1 MDSLETIST
10 PPQPQLQG
18 HEEDDDDDEDHHT
31 VDIQRNL
38 DDQADDDDEDGNS
51 PTAGPGTGDDEE
63 EDEVEE
69 DEEEEEE
76 GEETTTNGDGGT
88 SDNTQALS
96 VRATPTL
103 DSLSELRE
111 IGYEAICWTLSTA
124 KPGNGVEQL
133 QDNSQ
138 DTYWQSDGSQPHLL
152 QIQFQRRVAV
162 SHVCLYLD
170 YNLDESYT
178 PKRLSVQV
186 GMTTQDLQTGVFPS
200 VVDLHE
206 PVGWCII
213 PLTAS
218 PDPLDDPEEDEEEE
232 EKVDDDD
239 ENEDGDKK
247 QKRLQH
253 KRLVR
258 TYLVQVAILSMHQNG
273 RDTHVR
279 QVKLF
284 GPRRTDTAVAAAAA
298 ATTNS
303 MSSEKHPMNDDGSG
317 GKRGSSRPVVIEP
330 FTPWNTNFATVEVSQ
345 FSTIR

>member
-1 MDSLETIST
+1 MMDSPETIST
-10 PPQPQLQG
+10 PPQPRLYD
-18 HEEDDDDDEDHHT
+18 EEDDEDDDDHRT

-38 DDQADDDDEDGNS
+38 NEEDE
-51 PTAGPGTGDDEE
+51 DDEE
-63 EDEVEE
+63 SPDAVRRGGADEEEE
-69 DEEEEEE
+69 DEEEDTAAEN
-76 GEETTTNGDGGT
+76 GAGGNGD
-88 SDNTQALS
+88 NAEALS

-103 DSLSELRE
+103 ESLSELRE
-111 IGYEAICWTLSTA
+111 IGHEAICWTLSTA

-200 VVDLHE
+200 IVDMHE

-213 PLTAS
+213 PLTAP

-232 EKVDDDD
+232 KEEDDDD
-239 ENEDGDKK
+239 ENEDGGEKK
-247 QKRLQH
+247 RKQLQH

-258 TYLVQVAILSMHQNG
+258 TYLVQIAILSMHQNG

-284 GPRRTDTAVAAAAA
+284 GPRRTDTAAAAAA
-298 ATTNS
+298 VATTNS
-303 MSSEKHPMNDDGSG
+303 LSASSDKNQTGN
-317 GKRGSSRPVVIEP
+317 RSSSSATRPVMEP